1 MTQPVPEQNSI
12 LDDAW
17 NQVVGG
23 MDWLK
28 SVFIGEFADHRP
40 LSAVVAD
47 MLVSF
52 IPGVVIV
59 TSARDAVAVIL
70 RLATHPEK
78 REELM
83 EWVLLSACL
92 IVVALP
98 LAMAA
103 GGLAAAGVG
112 AIVGGIAG
120 SELGA
125 ALRAVM
131 LMLIKEASKLVEL
144 VQFLQKF
151 IKGDIL
157 KFLRAVNF
165 AKYEKPLIQALHKI
179 SGKLVEIVKSLR
191 AHLESLRYFDAV
203 KATILKLAEWEKK
216 FYAVQQ
222 DALKQVPKALTE
234 LDARLA
240 KVLAQ
245 TAPKE
250 AHTVAGGVQA
260 DKTAAAVPAKQR
272 VKDTLGTVLAKV
284 DDKAGA
290 AAPAPKPAPALKT
303 APAATPSPAPA
314 PKPAPAPAPKPAPA
328 AAPKPAPSPPPPK
341 SSPDPVKPPDS
352 GANTKTLTAADA
364 TVAAE
369 REQITLLSKE
379 GKIAEAR
386 AILQP
391 HVDAAKAAKTPA
403 EKEAAMNAII
413 ERLDVTSDKEKMFW
427 SGNKDLAGKIA
438 TEKGKTIL
446 EQTSGGKVIDGWDDL
461 NNTFSW
467 DPKDM
472 APHGWDLWGDVSA
485 KYSKDAVGEIDIIQ
499 DVKKFPAG
507 GPTWRGSEWPTIKAE
522 GKVTSMNIFSMDGAG
537 NILDTMKLEPN
548 SDAAA
553 KIFGGK

>member
-1 MTQPVPEQNSI
+1 MTQQAPEQNTI

-17 NQVVGG
+17 GQVVGG

-28 SVFIGEFADHRP
+28 SVFFGEFADKRP
-40 LSAVVAD
+40 LSAIVAD

-70 RLATHPEK
+70 RLANHPEK

-92 IVVALP
+92 IVIALP

-131 LMLIKEASKLVEL
+131 LLLIKEASKLVEL

-179 SGKLVEIVKSLR
+179 SGKLVDIVKSLR
-191 AHLESLRYFDAV
+191 AHLESLTYFDAV
-203 KATILKLAEWEKK
+203 KATIIKLAEWEKK

-222 DALKQVPKALTE
+222 DALKHVPKALAE

-260 DKTAAAVPAKQR
+260 DKVVAAAPPVQR
-272 VKDTLGTVLAKV
+272 VKDTPGKSMPKA
-284 DDKAGA
+284 DDKLP
-290 AAPAPKPAPALKT
+290 PAVVPT
-303 APAATPSPAPA
+303 TPAAK
-314 PKPAPAPAPKPAPA
+314 PK
-328 AAPKPAPSPPPPK
+328 PPPK
-341 SSPDPVKPPDS
+341 GKPKTPPKDNPDPVNPPDP
-352 GANTKTLTAADA
+352 GANGKKQAVADAAVAAD
-364 TVAAE
+364 
-369 REQITLLSKE
+369 REQITKLSKE
-379 GKIAEAR
+379 GKISEAR

-391 HVDAAKAAKTPA
+391 HVDAAKNAKTPA
-403 EKEAAMNAII
+403 EKEAAMAAII
-413 ERLDVTSDKEKMFW
+413 ERLDVTSDREKMFW
-427 SGNKDLAGKIA
+427 SGNKELAGKIA

-467 DPKDM
+467 DAKDM
-472 APHGWDLWGDVSA
+472 GPHGWDLWGEVSA
-485 KYSKDAVGEIDIIQ
+485 KYSKDAVGEIDVIQ
-499 DVKKFPAG
+499 DFKKFPAG
-507 GPTWRGSEWPTIKAE
+507 GPTWRGSEWPTIVAE
-522 GKVTSMNIFSMDGAG
+522 RQVTSINIFSMDGAG

-548 SDAAA
+548 SDAAK
-553 KIFGGK
+553 KIFGAK

>member
-1 MTQPVPEQNSI
+1 MSQQSPQDQTI

-17 NQVVGG
+17 RHVVGG

-28 SVFIGEFADHRP
+28 SVFFGEFADHRP

-70 RLATHPEK
+70 RLANHPEK

-92 IVVALP
+92 IVIAIP

-103 GGLAAAGVG
+103 GGAAAAGIG

-144 VQFLQKF
+144 LRFLQKF

-157 KFLRAVNF
+157 KFLRAVKF
-165 AKYEKPLIQALHKI
+165 VKYEKPLMEAMGKVT
-179 SGKLVEIVKSLR
+179 GKLVEVVKALR
-191 AHLESLRYFDAV
+191 THLENLRYFDAV
-203 KATILKLAEWEKK
+203 KTTIIKLAEWEKK

-222 DALKQVPKALTE
+222 DALKQMPRALAE
-234 LDARLA
+234 LDARLT

-250 AHTVAGGVQA
+250 AHTVATGVQA
-260 DKTAAAVPAKQR
+260 DKTVAALPATQR
-272 VKDTLGTVLAKV
+272 IKDTPGKVLAKA
-284 DDKAGA
+284 DEK
-290 AAPAPKPAPALKT
+290 L
-303 APAATPSPAPA
+303 PAADAI
-314 PKPAPAPAPKPAPA
+314 PKTTAKSKPLPKDQ
-328 AAPKPAPSPPPPK
+328 PKLPPDPPPK
-341 SSPDPVKPPDS
+341 DSPDPVKPIDD
-352 GANTKTLTAADA
+352 GVNTKKQSVADAAVAADR
-364 TVAAE
+364 E
-369 REQITLLSKE
+369 RITQLSKE

-386 AILQP
+386 AVLQP
-391 HVDAAKAAKTPA
+391 HLDAAKNAKTPA
-403 EKEAAMNAII
+403 EKKAAMDAIVA
-413 ERLDVTSDKEKMFW
+413 RLDVTSDKEKMFW
-427 SGNKDLAGKIA
+427 SGNKELAGKIA

-467 DPKDM
+467 NPKDM
-472 APHGWDLWGDVSA
+472 EPHGWNLWGDVSS
-485 KYSKDAVGEIDIIQ
+485 KYSQDAAGEIDVIQ
-499 DVKKFPAG
+499 DFKKFPGG
-507 GPTWRGSEWPTIKAE
+507 GPTWRGREWPTIVDE
-522 GKVTSMNIFSMDGAG
+522 GRVTSINIFSMDETGT
-537 NILDTMKLEPN
+537 ILDTMKVKPD
-548 SDAAA
+548 SAAA
-553 KIFGGK
+553 EALFGGK